1 MSDAGNPFDEEEEY
15 EENEEETTCAEG
27 FTADEDCDS
36 KTRYGIEYC
45 EFCCPWHLLD
55 GPFKNNPIQE
65 QNQSDQNDR
74 K

>member
-1 MSDAGNPFDEEEEY
+1 MSAGDPFDEEEEY
-15 EENEEETTCAEG
+15 EECEEETTCAEG

-55 GPFKNNPIQE
+55 TPIENNPKE
-65 QNQSDQNDR
+65 EG
-74 K
+74 KTE